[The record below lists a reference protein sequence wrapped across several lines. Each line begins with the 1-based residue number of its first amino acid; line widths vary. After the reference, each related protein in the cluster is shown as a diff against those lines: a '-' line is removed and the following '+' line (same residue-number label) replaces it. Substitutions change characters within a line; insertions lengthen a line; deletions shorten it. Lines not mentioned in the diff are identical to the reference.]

1 MIVAKKKKLKKEI
14 NNTTIHYMENRTD
27 MVNFQIV
34 YSGNVALLSVRR
46 RNLGG
51 LSNYGEDLSIQH
63 QQ

>member
-1 MIVAKKKKLKKEI
+1 MYVEKR
-14 NNTTIHYMENRTD
+14 MD

-34 YSGNVALLSVRR
+34 YLENVALLSVRR